1 MSNRSRNGGK
11 SRIPVPV
18 NGGANRSKRNYT
30 PTVRANGQ
38 ARTPL
43 LPVGVNNMATMPKAS
58 QDYVVRGEEVAAII
72 NVAAGST
79 PGQIVYNQR
88 ITPLTTRRLGILSG
102 AWQRID
108 WKQASLHLVALNG
121 SLVQSGYTM
130 GWIEDPELA
139 IPANASD
146 IIPFLTALRS
156 TTVRQAWVE
165 SESGVQ
171 VGTQDKPEMYTQPGS
186 DIRRY
191 SPGRLVIAVAGDVA
205 TAATFQLM
213 LRYNVRLYVPLA
225 LSSST
230 TPEIEGFTATVPPAT
245 NSTLSTAAISYPGI
259 GSNVSPGTVVVTTA
273 PIVGIVDDGP
283 PLTRPAPPRSW
294 RLFPTGTSLQIGSL
308 TTANPARFQTGGNTY
323 DFSYID
329 LDAGQFRAFTPH
341 IPTTVNQNFSV
352 YTYTS
357 S

>member
-1 MSNRSRNGGK
+1 MSNRSRNGGR
-11 SRIPVPV
+11 SRIPAPV

-72 NVAAGST
+72 NVPAGST
-79 PGQIVYNQR
+79 PGQIIYNQR
-88 ITPLTTRRLGILSG
+88 ITPLTVRRLGILSG

-130 GWIEDPELA
+130 GWVEDPELS
-139 IPANASD
+139 IPVNSSD

-171 VGTQDKPEMYTQPGS
+171 VATQDKPEMYTQPGS
-186 DIRRY
+186 DVRRY
-191 SPGRLVIAVAGDVA
+191 SPGRLVVAVAGDVA

-225 LSSST
+225 LTASANPET
-230 TPEIEGFTATVPPAT
+230 DGYTAITPTAPNA
-245 NSTLSTAAISYPGI
+245 TLSTSSITYPGI
-259 GSNVSPGTVVVTTA
+259 GSNVRPDSVVVTTA
-273 PIVGIVDDGP
+273 PIVGIVGA
-283 PLTRPAPPRSW
+283 TTNPAPPSSW
-294 RLFPTGTSLQIGSL
+294 RLFPTGTSLQVGTLAAGSRA
-308 TTANPARFQTGGNTY
+308 TFQTGGVNY
-323 DFSYID
+323 GFSFID
-329 LDAGQFRAFTPH
+329 LVGGQFRAFNPEP
-341 IPTTVNQNFSV
+341 PTGTVTSYSV
-352 YTYTS
+352 YTYTTS
-357 S
+357 